1 MTARTNKVKLVSVTQ
16 PIDPNHDAESLMAYC
31 ARVSSPNQESKEY
44 AKLLKYCMKHGHWS
58 VFEMADMTLEI
69 TTSRAI
75 AQQILRHRSFC
86 FQEFSQRYSESK
98 FGYVP
103 TEARRQDTKNRQNS
117 IDDMAPQDSGWFLHE
132 QNRLFQA
139 SYSAYKE
146 ALSRGIAKECA
157 RMLLPLNTGTKLYMK
172 GSIRSWLHYI
182 SVRCEASTQ
191 LEHRE
196 IADACREILIEQF
209 PIIGEAIDT
218 ED

>member
-1 MTARTNKVKLVSVTQ
+1 MSNRTNKVKLVSVTQ
-16 PIDPNHDAESLMAYC
+16 PVDPTHNAESLMAYC
-31 ARVSSPNQESKEY
+31 ARVSSPNQDNKEY
-44 AKLLKYCMKHGHWS
+44 AKLLNYCMKQGHWS
-58 VFEMADMTLEI
+58 VFEMADMTVEI

-98 FGYVP
+98 FGYIP
-103 TEARRQDTKNRQNS
+103 TAARRQDTKNRQNS
-117 IDDMAPQDSGWFLHE
+117 IDDIGYQDAGWFLHE

-139 SYSAYKE
+139 AYTSYKE

-172 GSIRSWLHYI
+172 GSVRSWLHYI
-182 SVRCEASTQ
+182 NVRCDKSTQ

-196 IADACREILIEQF
+196 IAEACREILIEQF
-209 PIIGEAIDT
+209 PIIGEAIEQDS
-218 ED
+218 